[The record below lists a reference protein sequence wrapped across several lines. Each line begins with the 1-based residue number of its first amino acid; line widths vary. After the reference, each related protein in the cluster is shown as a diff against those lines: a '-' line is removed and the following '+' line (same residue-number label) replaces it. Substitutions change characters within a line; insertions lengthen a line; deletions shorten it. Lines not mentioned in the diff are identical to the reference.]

1 MNYDRIDYD
10 KDRQVDNSDL
20 KIAQNHK
27 AEVGFNLRVGKTNLN
42 VIAYKERL
50 KDGYVMSQTFN
61 TFNTFIYN
69 EYQRTENGIEL
80 SSRACAVI
88 VTTKPIRGIL

>member
-1 MNYDRIDYD
+1 VIAYKERL
-10 KDRQVDNSDL
+10 KDGYVMSQTFNTFNTFIYNEYQRT
-20 KIAQNHK
+20 
-27 AEVGFNLRVGKTNLN
+27 VGFNLRVGKTNLN

-69 EYQRTENGIEL
+69 EYQRT
-80 SSRACAVI
+80 
-88 VTTKPIRGIL
+88 